1 MTKNKAKKLIGFY
14 VRVFR
19 GGANPN
25 RVGARVVEVKKRT
38 AIVKPFRH
46 GKLEEVRLADMR
58 EWKSANEAERE
69 CRRKRDT

>member
-1 MTKNKAKKLIGFY
+1 MTKKEANKLVGFY

-58 EWKSANEAERE
+58 EWKSVNEAKRER
-69 CRRKRDT
+69 RRKRGT